1 MKIIRIAGLVAG
13 LAAITIISTSCVITV
28 NKKAVRIFAKDKFVE
43 ASGVITTRDTTVSP
57 FTKLS
62 VSGPLDVTFTQST
75 EQPSVKIT
83 TSDNIQEYVEVKIE
97 GNTLN
102 VGLKDGPARISEDIR
117 VDIVGPAADALK
129 LAGSVD
135 FTCERLGVEGSDL
148 KVEVAGSSDVRISSI
163 SAAELIISAAGSCD
177 INLGE
182 VNVSSFAS
190 VIAGSGDMDI
200 YLNVNELNASIAG
213 SGELA
218 LKGSV
223 SRRAKYSIAGSG
235 HINAKALKC
244 PATSYETKGGSITY
258 QDADGRLV
266 KED

>member
-1 MKIIRIAGLVAG
+1 MKIIRTAGLVAG
-13 LAAITIISTSCVITV
+13 LAAITLIFSSCVITV

-62 VSGPLDVTFTQST
+62 VSGPLEVTFTQST

-83 TSDNIQEYVEVKIE
+83 TSDNIQEYMEVKIE
-97 GNTLN
+97 DNTLK
-102 VGLKDGPARISEDIR
+102 VGLKDGPARISEDIK
-117 VDIVGPAADALK
+117 VEIVGPAADALK
-129 LAGSVD
+129 L
-135 FTCERLGVEGSDL
+135 
-148 KVEVAGSSDVRISSI
+148 
-163 SAAELIISAAGSCD
+163 
-177 INLGE
+177 
-182 VNVSSFAS
+182 
-190 VIAGSGDMDI
+190 
-200 YLNVNELNASIAG
+200 AG

-235 HINAKALKC
+235 HINAKDLKC

-258 QDADGRLV
+258 QDADGHLV

>member
-1 MKIIRIAGLVAG
+1 M
-13 LAAITIISTSCVITV
+13 
-28 NKKAVRIFAKDKFVE
+28 
-43 ASGVITTRDTTVSP
+43 
-57 FTKLS
+57 
-62 VSGPLDVTFTQST
+62 
-75 EQPSVKIT
+75 
-83 TSDNIQEYVEVKIE
+83 KIE
-97 GNTLN
+97 GNTLI
-102 VGLKDGPARISEDIR
+102 VGLNDGPARISEEIE
-117 VDIVGPAADALK
+117 VEITGPVADALK

-135 FTCERLGVEGSDL
+135 FTCGRLGVEGSDL
-148 KVEVAGSSDVRISSI
+148 KVEVAGSTDVRISSI

-182 VNVSSFAS
+182 VNASSFES
-190 VIAGSGDMDI
+190 VIAGSGNIDAAHVNADSADLTIAGSGDMDM

-235 HINAKALKC
+235 HIDAKDLKC

-258 QDADGRLV
+258 HDADGHLV